1 MTKNMP
7 KTGGKSMS
15 ALHNMM
21 TGKDNQT
28 HDVVRVVL
36 TIFAFMFPAI
46 MLWGI
51 VMSTLAFFWNKN
63 FDMQSA
69 FVGIMAFVTG
79 VGAFLTGG
87 GAAIWLKRSTEPDGS
102 STETESV
109 EKER

>member
-1 MTKNMP
+1 MNFLKNI
-7 KTGGKSMS
+7 T
-15 ALHNMM
+15 
-21 TGKDNQT
+21 TGKDNKT

-36 TIFAFMFPAI
+36 TVFAFMFPAI

-51 VMSTLAFFWNKN
+51 AMDTAAFFLGKN

-87 GAAIWLKRSTEPDGS
+87 GAAIWLKKETEPDGS
-102 STETESV
+102 SVES
-109 EKER
+109 EGIRREQPSE

>member
-1 MTKNMP
+1 MRI
-7 KTGGKSMS
+7 
-15 ALHNMM
+15 LQNMM

-51 VMSTLAFFWNKN
+51 TMTTLAYVQGKN
-63 FDMQSA
+63 FDMQAA

-87 GAAIWLKRSTEPDGS
+87 GVAIWLKRETEPDGS
-102 STETESV
+102 SVESEGV
-109 EKER
+109 ERER

>member
-1 MTKNMP
+1 MRAIK
-7 KTGGKSMS
+7 
-15 ALHNMM
+15 NMM
-21 TGKDNQT
+21 TGKDNET

-36 TIFAFMFPAI
+36 TIFAFMFPLI

-51 VMSTLAFFWNKN
+51 TMSTAAFFLDKN

-87 GAAIWLKRSTEPDGS
+87 GAAIWLKRHTEPDGS
-102 STETESV
+102 NSETESV
-109 EKER
+109 EN

>member
-1 MTKNMP
+1 MR
-7 KTGGKSMS
+7 
-15 ALHNMM
+15 ALQNMM
-21 TGKDNQT
+21 TGRDNQT

-36 TIFAFMFPAI
+36 TIFAFLFPLI

-51 VMSTLAFFWNKN
+51 GMSTVAFFLGKN

-102 STETESV
+102 SSEVESV
-109 EKER
+109 EKGR

>member
-1 MTKNMP
+1 MNFLTNI
-7 KTGGKSMS
+7 T
-15 ALHNMM
+15 
-21 TGKDNQT
+21 TGKDNRT

-36 TIFAFMFPAI
+36 TIFAFLFPVI

-51 VMSTLAFFWNKN
+51 AMDTAAFFLSKV

-87 GAAIWLKRSTEPDGS
+87 GAAIWLKKETEPDG
-102 STETESV
+102 TTTES
-109 EKER
+109 ESIADKR